1 MTHLHPNKVFLF
13 RFKRQI
19 KFQTVMATVFAILS
33 QGAGLILPL
42 LMSDIINNGI
52 SNGDMEYIKRVGVI
66 MLAVT
71 LLSVVISIAASYFSS
86 TVSAL
91 FGKNLRRSI
100 FLKVETFSKSDIE
113 KIGTPSL
120 ITRCTNDVRVMQD
133 FVLQGL
139 RMIISAPIMLVG
151 GLIMSFV
158 INPKLATAI
167 FAIIPLMAII
177 IWVVIKK
184 VIPLFRRRQKMLDGI
199 NRFVREKISGIRV
212 IKAFNKEEY
221 EDGRFDEKNRAFSAL
236 TLKFQRIM
244 AVLMP
249 FCTML
254 LILGL
259 AGLIFTA
266 TKDLDTLDV
275 LTQKKELLSAVGD
288 LQAFVMY
295 MLMIVFAVT
304 MAAVMFVI
312 VPRARISAMRICDV
326 MAVEPSITD
335 SEELSET
342 DKALKGRVEFKNVT
356 FCYKDAQKPVLSD
369 ISFVAESGKVTALI
383 GSTGCGKSTLVNMV
397 PRFFDATEGQ
407 VLFDGTDVKKLSQ
420 KELRSKIG
428 YVPQKACLFSGSIE
442 DNLLFGDENA
452 TEEQMKKAL
461 EISCSSEF
469 VEKLPEGMKSFI
481 SQNATNLS
489 GGQKQRLSI
498 ARALTRKA
506 EVYIFDDSFSALDF
520 ATDAKVRKN
529 IKENIDATVI
539 IVAQRIGTI
548 LDADKIVVLDEGRM
562 VGTGTHSQLM
572 ESCEEYKQIYIS
584 QMGGVKA

>member
-1 MTHLHPNKVFLF
+1 MLQILKQL
-13 RFKRQI
+13 RQI

-369 ISFVAESGKVTALI
+369 VSFVAESGKVTALI

-548 LDADKIVVLDEGRM
+548 LDADKIVVLDEGRI
-562 VGTGTHSQLM
+562 VGIGTHSQLM

>member
-1 MTHLHPNKVFLF
+1 MLQILKQL
-13 RFKRQI
+13 RQI

-369 ISFVAESGKVTALI
+369 FSFVAESGKVTALI

-562 VGTGTHSQLM
+562 VGIGTHSQLM